1 MQSITQNYFKKF
13 TLMCDECKSL
23 SEQSVSMFF
32 DNVELAPDFHLELSD
47 EYYCKTCGKITF
59 QYDIDTN
66 IAKAVRLLNL
76 HGFKTKFSCQGHNKK
91 FYPSTPYIRFDD
103 FGGLCFYFLIR
114 KGTPDF
120 IKCPEEED
128 EFGFG
133 HVKNSEKSQRE
144 KMLEKYGW
152 KFCCPGVTSQ
162 DSMSSSD
169 NYDLIFL
176 TDDNETRNLDEV
188 YAEACENLYNVLLE
202 ILIDHDQIGE
212 K

>member
-1 MQSITQNYFKKF
+1 MQTITQNYFKKY

-32 DNVELAPDFHLELSD
+32 DNSELAPDFYLELTN
-47 EYYCKTCGKITF
+47 EYYCKNCGKVTF

-66 IAKAVRLLNL
+66 IAKVVRLLNL
-76 HGFKTKFSCQGHNKK
+76 HGFRTRFSCQGHNRK
-91 FYPSTPYIRFDD
+91 FNLPYIRFAD
-103 FGGLCFYFLIR
+103 FSGLNFYYLIR
-114 KGTPDF
+114 KVPKDA
-120 IKCPEEED
+120 
-128 EFGFG
+128 FGY
-133 HVKNSEKSQRE
+133 VVRNLEKSPQE

-152 KFCCPGVTSQ
+152 KFYCLGGILNQ

-169 NYDLIFL
+169 SFDLVFFP
-176 TDDNETRNLDEV
+176 DDDETRDLDKV

-212 K
+212 